1 MKHNTQITAILIT
14 MFIITQ
20 LIGLFVINFY
30 STPENKLPYGMEPPE
45 ELKQQSTTSG
55 LISILI
61 SFTIAV
67 VLFFVLTRLNA
78 VTFLRIWFFVVTTI
92 AIGLIFNII
101 FSKLAFASLIA
112 LIFALPLAYF
122 KVFKRDLLIHNL
134 TELIIYPG
142 IAAILVSVL
151 FSIFGNSTSLGIIFL
166 LLAISLY
173 DIWAVWQSKFMQK
186 MAKYQINKLKF
197 FTGFFVPYA
206 GKKQRIKIKLIKQ
219 KYKTKKAL
227 EKHFKKAKIKV
238 NLAILGGGDI
248 IFPIITAGIFY
259 KIYASIWPALIIS
272 LSATLGLL
280 TLFILARKGKYYPA
294 MPFITIAMYLGML
307 VNWVV
312 F

>member
-166 LLAISLY
+166 LLAISLN

-186 MAKYQINKLKF
+186 MAKYQINK
-197 FTGFFVPYA
+197 T
-206 GKKQRIKIKLIKQ
+206 KIQNQ
-219 KYKTKKAL
+219 KSIRKTLQKSK
-227 EKHFKKAKIKV
+227 
-238 NLAILGGGDI
+238 N
-248 IFPIITAGIFY
+248 
-259 KIYASIWPALIIS
+259 
-272 LSATLGLL
+272 
-280 TLFILARKGKYYPA
+280 KG
-294 MPFITIAMYLGML
+294 
-307 VNWVV
+307 
-312 F
+312 